1 VSERV
6 QKVLASA
13 GHGSRREVE
22 RWIKEGRL
30 LIDGHKA
37 ALGEAVEGSEKF
49 VLDGRPL
56 RVRAHAPAHQHL
68 IYHKPD
74 NEITSRSDPE
84 GRRTVFDSL
93 PKLTGSRWIAV
104 GRLDMTTTGL
114 LIFTTDGALANAMM
128 HPSAEMVRRYAV
140 RVHGAPSSAE
150 IAKLISGVQLDDGPA
165 SFDTVEPA
173 GGEGANRWFN
183 VSIKEGRNRE
193 VKRLWDAVGYQV
205 SRLMRVG
212 YGSIELP
219 RSLRRGKF
227 QSLTAAQVR
236 QMYRDAGLKIPAMA
250 VSQSQRDMI
259 RKKRRKA
266 QNKR

>member
-1 VSERV
+1 MSERV
-6 QKVLASA
+6 QKVLAAA

-30 LIDGHKA
+30 LIDGRKA
-37 ALGEAVEGSEKF
+37 ALGDAVEGSEKF
-49 VLDGRPL
+49 ILDGRAL
-56 RVRAHAPAHQHL
+56 RVRAQSGAHQHL

-140 RVHGAPSSAE
+140 RVHGTPSQDE
-150 IAKLISGVQLDDGPA
+150 LAKLSSGVILDDGPA
-165 SFDTVEPA
+165 SFDSVEAA

-227 QSLTAAQVR
+227 QSLTPSQVR
-236 QMYRDAGLKIPAMA
+236 QMYRDTGLKIPALA
-250 VSQSQRDMI
+250 ANQSHRDRL
-259 RKKRRKA
+259 RKQRRKA
-266 QNKR
+266 QKKR

>member
-1 VSERV
+1 VSDRV

-30 LIDGHKA
+30 LIDGRKA
-37 ALGEAVEGSEKF
+37 VLGEAVEGSEKF

-56 RVRAHAPAHQHL
+56 RVRARPTAHQHL

-93 PKLTGSRWIAV
+93 PKLTGARWIAV

-128 HPSAEMVRRYAV
+128 HPSAELVRGYAV
-140 RVHGAPSSAE
+140 RVHGTPSAVE
-150 IAKLISGVQLDDGPA
+150 IAKLSSGVILDDGPA
-165 SFDTVEPA
+165 SFESVESA
-173 GGEGANRWFN
+173 GGDGANRWFN
-183 VSIKEGRNRE
+183 VTIKEGRNRE

-205 SRLMRVG
+205 SRLMRYG

-219 RSLRRGKF
+219 RSLRRGKY
-227 QSLTAAQVR
+227 QALAPGQV
-236 QMYRDAGLKIPAMA
+236 QEMYRTAGLKIPTLATRPG
-250 VSQSQRDMI
+250 QRNMI
-259 RKKRRKA
+259 RKRIRKA
-266 QNKR
+266 QKKL

>member
-1 VSERV
+1 MTERV
-6 QKVLASA
+6 QKVLAAA

-30 LIDGHKA
+30 FIDGRKA
-37 ALGEAVEGSEKF
+37 ELGDAVAGSEKF

-56 RVRAHAPAHQHL
+56 RVRAQSSAHQHL

-93 PKLTGSRWIAV
+93 PKLKGSRWIAV

-114 LIFTTDGALANAMM
+114 LIFTTDGTLANAMM
-128 HPSAEMVRRYAV
+128 HPSAEMERRYAV
-140 RVHGAPSSAE
+140 RVHGAPKQEE
-150 IAKLISGVQLDDGPA
+150 IAKLRSGVVLDDGPA
-165 SFDTVEPA
+165 AFDSVEAA

-183 VSIKEGRNRE
+183 VSIREGRNRE

-212 YGSIELP
+212 YGSIDLP
-219 RSLRRGKF
+219 RNLRRGKY
-227 QSLTAAQVR
+227 QPLTTGQVR
-236 QMYRDAGLKIPAMA
+236 QIYRAVELKIPPLA
-250 VSQSQRDMI
+250 VSQKQRNMT
-259 RKKRRKA
+259 RKKRRNA
-266 QNKR
+266 QKKR